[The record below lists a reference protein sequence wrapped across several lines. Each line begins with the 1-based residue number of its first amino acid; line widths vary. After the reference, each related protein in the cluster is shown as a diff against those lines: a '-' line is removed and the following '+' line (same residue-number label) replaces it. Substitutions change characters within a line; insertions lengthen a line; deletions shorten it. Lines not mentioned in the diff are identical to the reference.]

1 MLRRAIRFENVGF
14 RYKEHWVVRNA
25 ALTIPAGGITAI
37 VGNSGAGKTTMV
49 DLVTALLQPQEGEI
63 WIDDLPLQQVDRRAW
78 RRMIGYV
85 PQDTVLLHDT
95 VAKNVT
101 LGDPDLTDADAEAA
115 LRAAGIWNFVSG
127 LPEGLSAIVGERGGM
142 LSGGQRQRIAIAR
155 ALAHRPRLLI
165 LDEATN
171 ALDAETEAAI
181 CRTLETLRGELT
193 IIAISH
199 QSPLVEVADRVY
211 RVGDGA
217 VALVADRPLQAA
229 SA

>member
-1 MLRRAIRFENVGF
+1 LRQTIRFEKVGF
-14 RYKEHWVVRNA
+14 RYKENWIVRNA
-25 ALTIPAGGITAI
+25 ALTIPAGGITAV
-37 VGNSGAGKTTMV
+37 VGSSGAGKTTIVDMV
-49 DLVTALLQPQEGEI
+49 TTLLQPQEGEI
-63 WIDDLPLQQVDRRAW
+63 WIDDLPLKQVDRRAW

-127 LPEGLSAIVGERGGM
+127 LPEGLRAIVGERGGM

-155 ALAHRPRLLI
+155 ALAHKPSLLI

-181 CRTLETLRGELT
+181 CRTLESLRGELT
-193 IIAISH
+193 IITISH
-199 QSPLVEVADRVY
+199 QSPLVDVADRIY
-211 RVGDGA
+211 RIGDGTA
-217 VALVADRPLQAA
+217 TLVADRSLQATPA
-229 SA
+229 